1 MSNIICKFVV
11 EEDFV
16 NYKKPSMFIGFPLCD
31 YKCGKENCQNA
42 CLEQEPS
49 ITVNTKA
56 IAQRYLMN
64 MITKAIVIGG
74 MEPFL
79 NYQELLTLISDFRHL
94 TSDPI
99 IIYTG
104 YEEEELKNNIE
115 ELKKF
120 NNIIIKFG
128 RYLPNQN
135 SIYDELLG
143 VVLASNNQYAKQI
156 S

>member
-16 NYKKPSMFIGFPLCD
+16 NYKKPCMFIGFPLCD

-42 CLEQEPS
+42 CLEQEPP

-56 IAQRYLMN
+56 IARRYLMN
-64 MITKAIVIGG
+64 MITKAVVIGG

-79 NYQELLTLISDFRHL
+79 NYQELLILISDFRQKTH
-94 TSDPI
+94 DPI

-104 YEEEELKNNIE
+104 YEEEELKDHIE

-135 SIYDELLG
+135 SIYDEILG

>member
-11 EEDFV
+11 EEDFI

-79 NYQELLTLISDFRHL
+79 NYQELLTLISDFRQL

>member
-104 YEEEELKNNIE
+104 YKEEELKSNIE

-120 NNIIIKFG
+120 NNLIK
-128 RYLPNQN
+128 
-135 SIYDELLG
+135 I
-143 VVLASNNQYAKQI
+143 
-156 S
+156 

>member
-16 NYKKPSMFIGFPLCD
+16 NYKKPCMFIGFPLCD

-42 CLEQEPS
+42 CLEQEPL

-56 IAQRYLMN
+56 IARRYLMN
-64 MITKAIVIGG
+64 MITKAVVIGG

-79 NYQELLTLISDFRHL
+79 NYQELLILISDFRQH

-104 YEEEELKNNIE
+104 YEEEELKDHIE

>member
-11 EEDFV
+11 EEDFI